1 MYGGWIALV
10 TLIFV
15 VVYFLWLWFAIMD
28 DILN

>member
-10 TLIFV
+10 GLLFV

>member
-1 MYGGWIALV
+1 MAGGWIMLV
-10 TLIFV
+10 CLIFV